1 MVSPPIKPGEGSVP
15 QMTYEPT
22 GSTSSASA
30 YVTLGSLSSPSLS
43 RALPLRVEMM
53 EGYMSNHISQI
64 TFSASDMFNV
74 HLIKQ
79 QEVSPHRIAMLLCT
93 S

>member
-1 MVSPPIKPGEGSVP
+1 MSSSTAETPRHGMEMNSV
-15 QMTYEPT
+15 PT
-22 GSTSSASA
+22 GSST
-30 YVTLGSLSSPSLS
+30 YVTLGSLAGPSIS
-43 RALPLRVEMM
+43 KALPLRVEMM

-79 QEVSPHRIAMLLCT
+79 QGVREAVCVIVCSFV
-93 S
+93 